1 MNLFTGRPKIGL
13 ALGGGGPKGLAHIG
27 IIKVLEENNIP
38 IDYIAGTS
46 IGAMV
51 GGFYAAKKNI
61 YEIEK
66 LALTTNWP
74 KFISIF
80 FDPTI
85 RQGLIKGEKL
95 KKFIEDY
102 LGEINF
108 KDLKI
113 PFKAVATD
121 LHSGEKLVIGKDKV
135 STAIKAS
142 TAIPLMFAPVKI
154 DNRTLID
161 GGVSCP
167 VPVETVRQMGADFVI
182 AVNLTGNDQ
191 FDDREKKLT
200 FTSIANNSLNI
211 LRYNLALENIQTAD
225 FVIAPKVGNIGWKHF
240 FTYKGTEESIK
251 LGVDALEPRI
261 KELKEIINKRSQDN
275 NIFQRLSKIFK

>member
-1 MNLFTGRPKIGL
+1 MNLLSNRPKIGL

-80 FDPTI
+80 FDPSI

-121 LHSGEKLVIGKDKV
+121 LHTGEKFVIGKDKV

-142 TAIPLMFAPVKI
+142 TAIPLMFTPVKI

-161 GGVSCP
+161 GGVSYP
-167 VPVETVRQMGADFVI
+167 VPVDVVRQMGADFVI

-191 FDDREKKLT
+191 FDDKEKKLT
-200 FTSIANNSLNI
+200 YSSIASNSLNI
-211 LRYNLALENIQTAD
+211 LRYNLALENIKTAE
-225 FVIAPKVGNIGWKHF
+225 FVIAPKVGDIGWKHF
-240 FTYKGTEESIK
+240 FTYKGTEKSIK

-261 KELKEIINKRSQDN
+261 NELKEIINKRSQNN

>member
-1 MNLFTGRPKIGL
+1 MNLLSSRPKIGL

-38 IDYIAGTS
+38 IDFIAGTS

-51 GGFYAAKKNI
+51 GGFYSAKKNI

-74 KFISIF
+74 KFISLF

-85 RQGLIKGEKL
+85 RHGLIKGEKL

-121 LHSGEKLVIGKDKV
+121 LHTGEKFIIGKDKV

-142 TAIPLMFAPVKI
+142 TTIPLMFAPVRI

-167 VPVETVRQMGADFVI
+167 VPVDVVRQMGADFVI

-191 FDDREKKLT
+191 FDDKEKKLT
-200 FTSIANNSLNI
+200 LSSIANNSLNI
-211 LRYNLALENIQTAD
+211 LRYNLALENIKTAD
-225 FVIAPKVGNIGWKHF
+225 FIIAPKVGDIGWKHF

-251 LGVDALEPRI
+251 LGVNAIQPKI
-261 KELKEIINKRSQDN
+261 YELKQAIAKKKRG
-275 NIFQRLSKIFK
+275 NIFDRFFKK